1 MNTAREQPRPKA
13 GSGDK
18 DDSSASAGLFVHR
31 SGSKPLPM
39 SGNRYVVPKLP
50 FLKKNSA
57 VNSKTSSATILRK
70 TGDMA
75 AFSDEGRGLSGDED
89 NVADAWICAHCSSK
103 NHTRKRDFCTIC
115 KQPKEENLP
124 IAQPRR
130 GRRQQRDNNNNN
142 LPAFRAGG
150 TPQSSSSLSSSS
162 PRRIT
167 SPGSSRSWS
176 PPPVAQRQAATRS
189 PHTTASPAAPRQ
201 PPTIVPMNPFDA
213 VTQGAPQQQQPSA
226 VVPPSPSSHNN
237 SSNNGPAAF
246 VTPDQTVSRTRT
258 RVAVET
264 VDSSDSDEE
273 FYSPPKAA
281 APYQQQTTIQ
291 PSPTG
296 SAQSTPQ
303 QQGRAPSPAFSC
315 TTSVDTP
322 ITSNRR
328 QDPFAPYPQI
338 KTNNVL
344 RPMESQ
350 GSGGKFQVL
359 TRPKFGQDWEGGTLV

>member
-1 MNTAREQPRPKA
+1 MNTANEQPHPKA
-13 GSGDK
+13 DSGEK

-31 SGSKPLPM
+31 SGSRPLPM

-57 VNSKTSSATILRK
+57 VNNKTSSATILRK

-89 NVADAWICAHCSSK
+89 TIADAWICAHCSSK
-103 NHTRKRDFCTIC
+103 NHTRKREFCTIC
-115 KQPKEENLP
+115 KQPKEENVP

-130 GRRQQRDNNNNN
+130 GRRQQHRDNNNN
-142 LPAFRAGG
+142 LRSGG
-150 TPQSSSSLSSSS
+150 APQPSSSSLSS

-167 SPGSSRSWS
+167 SSRSWS
-176 PPPVAQRQAATRS
+176 PPPVAQRLAATRS
-189 PHTTASPAAPRQ
+189 PHTTAPPAAPRQ

-213 VTQGAPQQQQPSA
+213 LTQGASPQQQPPVVSPTPSY
-226 VVPPSPSSHNN
+226 NN
-237 SSNNGPAAF
+237 HGSNSTPAAC
-246 VTPDQTVSRTRT
+246 VTPDQATSRTRT
-258 RVAVET
+258 GVAVET

-281 APYQQQTTIQ
+281 APYQQQTTPQ
-291 PSPTG
+291 PSPTV
-296 SAQSTPQ
+296 SARSTPQ
-303 QQGRAPSPAFSC
+303 QQQQSRASSPAFSC

-322 ITSNRR
+322 IASNRR
-328 QDPFAPYPQI
+328 QDPFAPYPQS

-344 RPMESQ
+344 RPIESQ
-350 GSGGKFQVL
+350 GSGKFQVL